1 MTGTPSC
8 SPVTA
13 GTWTGTV
20 TREPRSVRPAGPGT
34 CTCTCCCSTIPAT
47 ATATT
52 STAIPS
58 TTSGATCGRRRCR
71 RTTRT
76 GGVHRNSKDRRQGRQ
91 PVPPGLPGHHP
102 LRPEAALP
110 GRVPDARPG
119 GSRLQRRGH
128 RAVRG
133 LRAPQPDPRSGGG
146 EACRG
151 LRTAPPDRTARRT
164 GGRGAATP
172 GRPVGRKLPGGLH
185 VAALKRPTH
194 LALTAW
200 RTANRL
206 PSARECEIL
215 ARDTGMLLP
224 KISTFE
230 RQDGVLAFSVV
241 DRASSPDQCDHRL
254 GSPLHGDGRN
264 ESFWSWTCLTCGMT
278 TTRLQARR
286 GSRTRFE
293 YGDQEVSETA
303 WTILTVR
310 GPRPWKELRQVRAD
324 LTASLTASAGARRE
338 SSGLAEPRPAP
349 LPGRQVQRPP
359 R

>member
-1 MTGTPSC
+1 MPRTEDGTPLTELLGEL
-8 SPVTA
+8 V
-13 GTWTGTV
+13 
-20 TREPRSVRPAGPGT
+20 
-34 CTCTCCCSTIPAT
+34 
-47 ATATT
+47 
-52 STAIPS
+52 
-58 TTSGATCGRRRCR
+58 
-71 RTTRT
+71 
-76 GGVHRNSKDRRQGRQ
+76 
-91 PVPPGLPGHHP
+91 
-102 LRPEAALP
+102 AA
-110 GRVPDARPG
+110 A
-119 GSRLQRRGH
+119 
-128 RAVRG
+128 
-133 LRAPQPDPRSGGG
+133 
-146 EACRG
+146 
-151 LRTAPPDRTARRT
+151 
-164 GGRGAATP
+164 AATP

-349 LPGRQVQRPP
+349 PARQRGMAGHQPSLRPGRPQTGHGRRLRLAVQESAARNESAARPHRP
-359 R
+359 ANCRQLRP